1 LQRIYPNG
9 INIIGRTE
17 RFAGASGNLKL
28 LFGATDFADLKNG
41 NAQFIFRYQGQ
52 ICFAEPGH

>member
-1 LQRIYPNG
+1 MV
-9 INIIGRTE
+9 INFQTIAPEIHFG
-17 RFAGASGNLKL
+17 RFAGATGNLKL

-52 ICFAEPGH
+52 ICFAGPGH